1 MGTPLIAYAELP
13 SRYGVTWEESP
24 DSVRIV
30 VPTRF
35 RYWLTRSVPATG
47 YFPLFLLW
55 CFYRIAGLLRPRAII
70 ELNREQLTLQ
80 QWQGTTRHV
89 NTFSTNEIGEVRAN
103 RFANSLYFRIPDKVN
118 MDFLADLEKPLIEW
132 IGETLTAKLESFRTS
147 KRNALE
153 VN

>member
-13 SRYGVTWEESP
+13 SRYGVTWEESA
-24 DSVRIV
+24 DSLRIV

-70 ELNREQLTLQ
+70 ELNREQFTLE

-89 NTFSTNEIGEVRAN
+89 NTFSTSEIGEVRAN
-103 RFANSLYFRIPDKVN
+103 RFGNSLYFRIPDKVN
-118 MDFLADLEKPLIEW
+118 MDFLPDLEKPLIEW
-132 IGETLTAKLESFRTS
+132 IGETLTAKLESFRAS
-147 KRNALE
+147 ERSE
-153 VN
+153 SGVS